1 MQALVGKRARWL
13 FPGLLLAVP
22 PIAWAAG
29 VSPPWP
35 QQAAAAG
42 MAIAAELLAFAFA
55 LLWLPA
61 LRRPRI
67 WLGRAVAANIIAGA
81 GYLILFYSVTYRL
94 GGYYDRDIGGWELKP
109 EMAEYI
115 AAEPGK
121 NIEDLLADLGDVRAV
136 EQAFTPASLRNA
148 RLAVLGSWLFFAA
161 ALGFCAVLAY
171 RAGTRRDDP
180 VLAEID
186 NRLARLKDLD
196 PVLLGR
202 LQTAVD
208 TMANAGNVVGAIVSA
223 AATLEGQDG
232 LLGLIA
238 SQQGQSLHGHN
249 LNAQIEELTTGSLLT
264 PPVASDLH
272 WIRIRANVARHNLGA
287 LTADDAIL
295 TLDRT
300 LTVVEWFHRLSHPR
314 TMTVEVPS
322 R

>member
-1 MQALVGKRARWL
+1 
-13 FPGLLLAVP
+13 
-22 PIAWAAG
+22 
-29 VSPPWP
+29 
-35 QQAAAAG
+35 
-42 MAIAAELLAFAFA
+42 MAIAAEALAFAFA
-55 LLWLPA
+55 MLWLPE

-67 WLGRAVAANIIAGA
+67 WLVCAAAINIIVGA
-81 GYLILFYSVTYRL
+81 VYLVLFYSVTYRL

-136 EQAFTPASLRNA
+136 EQAFTPTSLRNA
-148 RLAVLGSWLFFAA
+148 RLVILGSWLIWAA
-161 ALGFCAVLAY
+161 GLGICAVLAY
-171 RAGTRRDDP
+171 RAGVRRYDP
-180 VLAEID
+180 AYAEID

-208 TMANAGNVVGAIVSA
+208 TVAKAGNVVGAIVSA
-223 AATLEGQDG
+223 AATLEGQNG

-238 SQQGQSLHGHN
+238 SQQGHALHGHN

-272 WIRIRANVARHNLGA
+272 WIRIRANVARHNLET
-287 LTADDAIL
+287 LTANDAIL

-300 LTVVEWFHRLSHPR
+300 LTVVEWFHRRSNPR
-314 TMTVEVPS
+314 TTTVEVPS